1 MAEEEVDRRRAVRC
15 RAKTVD
21 GKRSGLGEVRDRH
34 DESDFGAEKDLDF
47 VADHMDW
54 RGRIRGRAAASG
66 GDSGGVPYPAQEG
79 RDRASVNPDT
89 ASTQDSE
96 SVQETSSEGS
106 DA

>member
-54 RGRIRGRAAASG
+54 RGRIRRRAAASG

-79 RDRASVNPDT
+79 RDRAS
-89 ASTQDSE
+89 A
-96 SVQETSSEGS
+96 
-106 DA
+106 